1 MLLLRPFYEL
11 GKKSV
16 YWCLLFSNVS
26 LAFAQLVKFDLSVTN
41 SLPFFSDK
49 KPSKLLSE
57 RSTISITKEPFT
69 HKTMVK
75 PNSYTIIQGYDNA

>member
-1 MLLLRPFYEL
+1 MCLAKSPFIGAY
-11 GKKSV
+11 S
-16 YWCLLFSNVS
+16 FSNVS

-41 SLPFFSDK
+41 SLPFFSAK

-57 RSTISITKEPFT
+57 KSTISITKEPFA

-75 PNSYTIIQGYDNA
+75 LNSYTIIQGYDNA